1 MAVANRS
8 QGSVRIVAVTKAHPL
23 EAVDAA
29 VMAGLRDRGLVD
41 EAGHLTPAGRDTK
54 ARIEELTDVLAEPPY
69 DTLDAADLDR
79 LIDLLE
85 PISARLQA
93 AGSR

>member
-1 MAVANRS
+1 
-8 QGSVRIVAVTKAHPL
+8 
-23 EAVDAA
+23 
-29 VMAGLRDRGLVD
+29 MAGLRDRGLVG

-54 ARIEELTDVLAEPPY
+54 ARVEELTDVLAEPPY